1 MSAIELK
8 TKISAWLNDKNN
20 NENDLVDF
28 LIDEC
33 GVVLEDEEEE
43 EGCLTNCYAV
53 GKEKCN
59 CLMWTCCKEEEE
71 EMEEEVVCECVNH
84 NEENWRENCDL
95 ASKPTELEE
104 KEDIV
109 FCCKNCDKQIVRESE
124 EHENSKCDNTGEN
137 WYCQDCHGWY
147 GDVNGDCYCYK
158 CDNHF
163 SNDEVGGNDNTENE
177 EWICSACYKD
187 Q

>member
-8 TKISAWLNDKNN
+8 TKISTWLNDKNN

-33 GVVLEDEEEE
+33 GVVLED
-43 EGCLTNCYAV
+43 
-53 GKEKCN
+53 
-59 CLMWTCCKEEEE
+59 EEE

-95 ASKPTELEE
+95 ASKPTPVEE

-177 EWICSACYKD
+177 EWICSTCYKD

>member
-8 TKISAWLNDKNN
+8 TKISTWLNDKNN

-33 GVVLEDEEEE
+33 GVVLED
-43 EGCLTNCYAV
+43 
-53 GKEKCN
+53 
-59 CLMWTCCKEEEE
+59 EEE

-95 ASKPTELEE
+95 ASKPTPVEE

>member
-8 TKISAWLNDKNN
+8 TKISTWLNDKNN

-33 GVVLEDEEEE
+33 GVVLEDEQ
-43 EGCLTNCYAV
+43 
-53 GKEKCN
+53 
-59 CLMWTCCKEEEE
+59 E

-95 ASKPTELEE
+95 ASKPTPVEE